1 MSKWNVEIAQI
12 FFLSVSILW
21 AYKDLKNV
29 KHPLKGFLMMLCT
42 STTKN
47 HSLYQKDERKPL
59 TSSVTR
65 ILPST
70 DTVGNTEF
78 K

>member
-29 KHPLKGFLMMLCT
+29 KHPFKGFLMMLCT